1 MQNPDAIVV
10 VFSFRVPA
18 GNVSAGGIDW
28 IIALP
33 NGETKEMTTHYTTD
47 KGIIISCI
55 KGFMSQYNK
64 RVADYSGVLLTG
76 DHGGDHVERI
86 EGIIEQ

>member
-1 MQNPDAIVV
+1 MQNPDALSVG
-10 VFSFRVPA
+10 FSFRVPA
-18 GNVSAGGIDW
+18 GGISAGGIDW
-28 IIALP
+28 RIALP
-33 NGETKEMTTHYTTD
+33 NGEIKETTTRYTND

-64 RVADYSGVLLTG
+64 RVADYSGVLLI
-76 DHGGDHVERI
+76 DNNVERI